1 MDKVDRLTLQQ
12 LRYFI
17 AVADTRHFTRA
28 AEHTGVAQPSLSK
41 QVQSLEAELGAPL
54 FSRVR
59 GNVTLMPA
67 GEALLPIARR
77 ILADVDTAR
86 HEVAELV
93 GLRSGRLRVGATPS
107 LCASVFAEVL
117 ARFHAAY
124 PGIRLLVEEG
134 GSRDLSRSLLRGDL
148 DLALI
153 ILPPEGPDPAL
164 TTRVVLRE
172 DLLVASA
179 ASLPPLVHR
188 PTIRLADLRDRSM
201 VMFRQGYDL
210 REITLQA
217 CRGVGFEPRMA
228 VEGGEMDAVL
238 RFVEAGLGVAIVPSM
253 VLANRPALRGIPI
266 APPGLSRAVA
276 LSQRTDVPPT
286 KAAQAFSD
294 VLMAY
299 LETL

>member
-1 MDKVDRLTLQQ
+1 MERVDRLTLQQ
-12 LRYFI
+12 LRYFL
-17 AVADTRHFTRA
+17 AVADTKHFTRA
-28 AEHTGVAQPSLSK
+28 AEQAGVAQPSLSK
-41 QVQSLEAELGAPL
+41 QVQSLEAELGTPL

-59 GNVTLMPA
+59 GNVTLTPA

-93 GLRSGRLRVGATPS
+93 GLRRGRLRVGATPS
-107 LCASVFAEVL
+107 LCASVFADVL
-117 ARFHAAY
+117 SRFHAAY

-148 DLALI
+148 DLALVI
-153 ILPPEGPDPAL
+153 VPPEGPDPAL

-172 DLLVASA
+172 DLMVASA
-179 ASLPPLVHR
+179 ASQPPLVNR
-188 PTIRLADLRDRSM
+188 PTIRLIELRDRAM

-210 REITLQA
+210 RETTLQA
-217 CRGVGFEPRMA
+217 CRAVGYEPRLA

-253 VLANRPALRGIPI
+253 VLANRPGLRGLPI
-266 APPGLSRAVA
+266 APPGLSRTVA
-276 LSQRTDVPPT
+276 LAHRTDVPPT
-286 KAAQAFSD
+286 NAARAFSD
-294 VLMAY
+294 VLMEYVA
-299 LETL
+299 TL